1 MSRHLV
7 PLLAGLALCAA
18 ATTAHADQFPRRG
31 HYDSRMRTV
40 AYNPGQVVHLS
51 TEIGATLVVGF
62 SAKETVSAVAETD
75 TLHLASIPKGNY
87 LFFKPS
93 AALPLQPVVVLTTL
107 PDGRMRRYV
116 FEIQTVTTPS
126 MANGADG
133 IYYSVQFTYPREQA
147 AAQVA
152 KQAAAEK
159 RQVAAVQ
166 ASEQKAAQALLREP
180 AADPDSD
187 QRKDQRNWR
196 YVAKGDRSLTPLAV
210 FDNGY
215 STVFRFPRNE
225 RIPAIFVVDPDG
237 QEAVAPTSVAGSL
250 VTVGMTAREFRLR
263 DGDTVLDVYNLGY
276 STMGVNPG
284 TGTVSA
290 VVQRLIKRELA
301 P

>member
-1 MSRHLV
+1 MSRCSV
-7 PLLAGLALCAA
+7 PFLAALALCAA
-18 ATTAHADQFPRRG
+18 AGRAHADQFPRRG

-62 SAKETVSAVAETD
+62 SAQEQVSAVAETD
-75 TLHLASIPKGNY
+75 TIHLASIPKGNY

-93 AALPLQPVVVLTTL
+93 AALTLQPVVVLTTL

-116 FEIQTVTTPS
+116 FEIKTVTTPS
-126 MANGADG
+126 MANGTDG
-133 IYYSVQFTYPREQA
+133 IYYSVQFTYPRERAAAQLAQQAATEKLQA
-147 AAQVA
+147 AAA
-152 KQAAAEK
+152 
-159 RQVAAVQ
+159 Q
-166 ASEQKAAQALLREP
+166 ASEEKSAETLLREQ
-180 AADPDSD
+180 AIDPS
-187 QRKDQRNWR
+187 KGQRNWR
-196 YVAKGDRSLTPLAV
+196 YVAEGDRSLTPLAV

-237 QEAVAPTSVAGSL
+237 KEAVAPTSVSGSL

>member
-1 MSRHLV
+1 MSRRLL
-7 PLLAGLALCAA
+7 PLLAGLAFCG
-18 ATTAHADQFPRRG
+18 TFGVAHADQFPRRG

-51 TEIGATLVVGF
+51 TRVGATLVVGF
-62 SAKETVSAVAETD
+62 SEKEKVSAVAETD

-93 AALPLQPVVVLTTL
+93 AALALQPVVVLTTL

-116 FEIQTVTTPS
+116 FEIKTVTTPT

-133 IYYSVQFTYPREQA
+133 IYYSVQFVYPREIA

-152 KQAAAEK
+152 QHAAAEK
-159 RQVAAVQ
+159 VQ
-166 ASEQKAAQALLREP
+166 AAAAQTAEQTAAETLLREEANDP
-180 AADPDSD
+180 AADE
-187 QRKDQRNWR
+187 RNWR
-196 YVAKGDRSLTPLAV
+196 YVAQGDRSLTPIAV
-210 FDNGY
+210 FDDGY

-225 RIPAIFVVDPDG
+225 RIPAIFVVNPDG
-237 QEAVAPTSVAGSL
+237 KEAVAPSSVSGSL

-276 STMGVNPG
+276 TTLGTNPD

-290 VVQRLIKRELA
+290 VVQRLVKRELA